1 MAAPFS
7 QTVIAVVW
15 DFDKTLIPGNMQG
28 PLFARYGVDER
39 TFWAEVDGLRAF
51 YLQHGAQRVSDDNLY
66 LNHILEYVRAGRF
79 KGLNNA
85 LLRELGG
92 ELTFHPGMP
101 ELLTTLQDVVAA
113 DHTYEHHDISVE
125 HYIVSTGLR
134 PMIEGSA
141 IRPYVEDVW
150 ACEFIEAPHPP
161 GYAEPSQ
168 QALFGE
174 REISALAYIIDNT
187 SKTRALFEINKGT
200 NKAPEIHV
208 NSSLP
213 REFRRVPFANMIY
226 VADGPSDVPAW
237 SLVGSEGGR
246 TLGVYQHGSR
256 AQFEQISQLQR
267 DGRIHAFAEADYR
280 ADSTAWLWLTTE
292 VRRIADRIVAER
304 TRRSS
309 APAAALRLVRRGRRG
324 GFSVRLAGYSSIAL
338 TKLDVL
344 DGFERI
350 PICVAYRDP
359 ADGRTWETVPAST
372 AMYARL
378 EPVYEELAGW
388 QADITGCRTW
398 PSLPDAARVY
408 VERLE
413 QLAGVPISHVSVGP
427 GRDQMIVREG

>member
-39 TFWAEVDGLRAF
+39 TFWAEVDGLRDF

-85 LLRELGG
+85 ILRELGA

-150 ACEFIEAPHPP
+150 ACEFIEASHPP

-168 QALFGE
+168 QRLFGE
-174 REISALAYIIDNT
+174 REIHALAYIIDNT

-208 NSSLP
+208 NSWLP
-213 REFRRVPFANMIY
+213 RELRRVPFQNMIY

-237 SLVGSEGGR
+237 SLVRSEGGR
-246 TLGVYQHGSR
+246 TLGVYQRGSR

-280 ADSTAWLWLTTE
+280 PESTAWLWLTTE

-304 TRRSS
+304 D
-309 APAAALRLVRRGRRG
+309 AALQRAVRPPARHVSDEPRLPLAGQPLVRPAE
-324 GFSVRLAGYSSIAL
+324 VA
-338 TKLDVL
+338 
-344 DGFERI
+344 I
-350 PICVAYRDP
+350 PADP
-359 ADGRTWETVPAST
+359 ADPPAAPPRSRADELRDTVRASMESSED
-372 AMYARL
+372 A
-378 EPVYEELAGW
+378 EED
-388 QADITGCRTW
+388 QIEVRW
-398 PSLPDAARVY
+398 P
-408 VERLE
+408 E
-413 QLAGVPISHVSVGP
+413 
-427 GRDQMIVREG
+427 